1 MSSDSNVS
9 IPQINLQEISDD
21 EALGKEVADD
31 AEGEDL
37 FTKVLHDNDNTGAE
51 DAAKAYNART
61 VQSISHDTK
70 PFQSGGNVASVD
82 EYEHD
87 SSDEEVTDRTHILLI
102 IQH

>member
-1 MSSDSNVS
+1 MSSDSNVF

-21 EALGKEVADD
+21 EALGEEVADD
-31 AEGEDL
+31 AEGDL
-37 FTKVLHDNDNTGAE
+37 LTKVLHDNDNTGAE